1 MKADRPAWILIA
13 LLLTVAAAVIQIA
26 YALREFSK
34 RHDDY
39 SKLQSWN
46 EYRLRL
52 PLDCTI
58 PSAAGDELLIRV
70 RALPAGQHQT
80 TCHAKQPARVPQ

>member
-1 MKADRPAWILIA
+1 MSADRPAWILIA
-13 LLLTVAAAVIQIA
+13 LLITSAAALVQIG
-26 YALREFSK
+26 YAGWLFFQ

-39 SKLQSWN
+39 NKLQSWH

-58 PSAAGDELLIRV
+58 PNAAGDELLIRV

-80 TCHAKQPARVPQ
+80 TCHAKQPARVPK